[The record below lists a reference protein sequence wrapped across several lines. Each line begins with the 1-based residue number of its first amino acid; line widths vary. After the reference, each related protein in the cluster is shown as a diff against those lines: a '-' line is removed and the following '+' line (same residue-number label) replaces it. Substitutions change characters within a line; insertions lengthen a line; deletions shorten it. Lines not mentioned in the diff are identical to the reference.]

1 MLEIVIVTVP
11 ALESV
16 ALFAELVVPTA

>member
-1 MLEIVIVTVP
+1 MLEIVIVAVP